1 MYFDDKCDKAT
12 AVIRNIPGAAC
23 QTEIIISNFSFTT
36 SSVEYFISIYFFNL
50 YSVVNFQK
58 FILIKKISAG
68 GRDGRGTRS
77 DRAP

>member
-1 MYFDDKCDKAT
+1 MYFDDESDKADGGHPKYT
-12 AVIRNIPGAAC
+12 RADC

-36 SSVEYFISIYFFNL
+36 SSVEYFISIYFFDL